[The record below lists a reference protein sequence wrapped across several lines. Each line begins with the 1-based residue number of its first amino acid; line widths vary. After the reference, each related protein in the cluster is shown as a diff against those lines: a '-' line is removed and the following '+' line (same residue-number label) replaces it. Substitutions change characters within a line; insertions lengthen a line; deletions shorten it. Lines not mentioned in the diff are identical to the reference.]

1 MSREVATLGG
11 EHTPVGVREADKA
24 ESTAPAV
31 ALVLRIMYIMTNSA
45 QHEARDWGIILGIVR
60 PWPRRHKAG
69 RFYSYS
75 GQDVP
80 W

>member
-1 MSREVATLGG
+1 VTAK
-11 EHTPVGVREADKA
+11 HTDKA
-24 ESTAPAV
+24 ESA
-31 ALVLRIMYIMTNSA
+31 ALPGEPVLRIMYIMTNSA
-45 QHEARDWGIILGIVR
+45 QHEARDRGIILGIVR